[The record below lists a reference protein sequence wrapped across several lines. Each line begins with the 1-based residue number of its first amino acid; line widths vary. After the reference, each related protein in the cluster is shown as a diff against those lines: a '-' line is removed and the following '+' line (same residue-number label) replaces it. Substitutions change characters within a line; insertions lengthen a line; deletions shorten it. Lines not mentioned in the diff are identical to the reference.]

1 MEKEYSLDLLG
12 KEYSLEYWKLILRK
26 FGKRIF
32 FRFRYVRFIRNGNFF
47 DKEIDKGKLVIKM
60 FLIKHKLKISN
71 FIKNNIGN
79 KIVLLI
85 LKIYL

>member
-1 MEKEYSLDLLG
+1 MEIFSL
-12 KEYSLEYWKLILRK
+12 
-26 FGKRIF
+26 
-32 FRFRYVRFIRNGNFF
+32 NGDF
-47 DKEIDKGKLVIKM
+47 DKEIDKGTFIIIM
-60 FLIKHKLKISN
+60 FLIKDKLKIMN

>member
-1 MEKEYSLDLLG
+1 MG
-12 KEYSLEYWKLILRK
+12 KEYSLEYWILILRK

-32 FRFRYVRFIRNGNFF
+32 FRFRYVRFISNGNFGLNGDF
-47 DKEIDKGKLVIKM
+47 DKEIDKETFIIIM
-60 FLIKHKLKISN
+60 FLIKDKLKIRN